1 MEIVP
6 ELYYT
11 CELKQICR
19 AQSENQ
25 NERIQIAKHIGFVVF
40 LNPKDI

>member
-1 MEIVP
+1 MGIVP

-11 CELKQICR
+11 CELKQMSR

-25 NERIQIAKHIGFVVF
+25 NERIQIAKHICFVVF
-40 LNPKDI
+40 LNPEDI